1 MAKEDETND
10 RYLEKIDH
18 FDVFCFSHYYSSP
31 VVFLSYNSI
40 SVFLRIVLFSD
51 TASMIQSNVISK
63 LNAVTT
69 FH

>member
-18 FDVFCFSHYYSSP
+18 FDVFCFSHYSSP